1 MSPALVSDTP
11 LITVYMPTHNRQHL
25 LPRAVNSVLA
35 QTYQH
40 FELIIVDDASS
51 DGTAEY
57 LKRLSRQEPRIK
69 LLTQSRSEGA
79 CVARNLAINLAS
91 GQYITGLD
99 DDDEFLPTRLVSLL
113 EAYCDDYAFVC
124 QGFYWHY
131 GSIKKAVDTQAMNI
145 SLLQMFDYNYAS
157 NQVFTLT
164 SRLQQIGGFDAKF
177 PACQDYDTWTR
188 LIAAFGAGK
197 RIAGA
202 SYVIHQGH
210 EGPRVTA
217 KKNKMLGYQLYF
229 RRNQDMMTAR
239 NKSNQQFMSLMASNR
254 VINLR
259 LFAPMLL
266 HGFFIRKCRYFIASH
281 FKYLSGI
288 RAKWLKSGWK

>member
-1 MSPALVSDTP
+1 MLPPIVSDTP
-11 LITVYMPTHNRQHL
+11 LITVYMPTHNRECL

-57 LKRLSRQEPRIK
+57 LKRLSRQEPRVK
-69 LLTQSRSEGA
+69 VLTQSRSEGA

-99 DDDEFLPTRLVSLL
+99 DDDEFLPTRLASLL
-113 EAYCDDYAFVC
+113 EGYNDNYAFVC

-131 GSIKKAVDTQAMNI
+131 GRMKKAVDTQAMEI
-145 SLLQMFDYNYAS
+145 SLPQMFDYNYAS

-164 SRLQQIGGFDAKF
+164 SRLQHIGGFDAEF

-188 LIAAFGAGK
+188 LIAAFGTAK

-217 KKNKMLGYQLYF
+217 KKNKMLGYQLYLQ
-229 RRNQDMMTAR
+229 RNQHIMTVR
-239 NKSNQQFMSLMASNR
+239 NKSNQQFMSLVAGKKIISW
-254 VINLR
+254 R
-259 LFAPMLL
+259 LLVPMLF
-266 HGFFIRKCRYFIASH
+266 HGFVIRKCKYFIASR
-281 FKYLSGI
+281 FSGLTGI
-288 RAKWLKSGWK
+288 RAKWLKSGW